1 MLKQR
6 IIYGL
11 ALLPFPVL
19 ALYFGTPWF
28 ELFAALVLSVMGWEW
43 EKMVLNR
50 FSVTGMTMAVCGICS
65 VFLLDVFPEL
75 AWTIPAVASVA
86 LYCVVRRQGVERKT
100 LYAFGMLYSAYPMLA
115 ITYLLQNYG
124 FESAIWL
131 FGLVWAMDSGAYLFG
146 RLIGGPKLMP
156 KISPKKT
163 WAGLIGGM
171 LTSALWG
178 AACAFYYGFDAHDM
192 YFLMLA
198 SAVFGAISQGGDL
211 FESSI
216 KRSLNVKDSSN
227 LIPGHG
233 GIFDRMDALLA
244 VAPVVVLFV
253 MYGFSFF
260 NVWG

>member
-6 IIYGL
+6 IVFGL
-11 ALLPFPVL
+11 LLLPFPIL

-50 FSVTGMTMAVCGICS
+50 FSVTGMAMAVCGVCA
-65 VFLLDVFPEL
+65 VFLLDIIPEL
-75 AWTIPAVASVA
+75 AWTIPAVTAVA
-86 LYCVVRRQGVERKT
+86 LYAVARRQNVSRPK
-100 LYAFGMLYSAYPMLA
+100 LYAFGALYSAYPMLA
-115 ITYLLQNYG
+115 IAYLLQNYG
-124 FESAIWL
+124 FASAIWL
-131 FGLVWAMDSGAYLFG
+131 FGLVWGMDSGAYVFG
-146 RLIGGPKLMP
+146 RLIGGPKLAP

-163 WAGLIGGM
+163 WAGLFGGM
-171 LTSALWG
+171 LTAALWG
-178 AACAFYYGFDAHDM
+178 ALCAYYAEIPDV
-192 YFLMLA
+192 YPLMLA

-211 FESSI
+211 FESWV

-244 VAPVVVLFV
+244 VSPVVVLFLI
-253 MYGFSFF
+253 YGFSFF
-260 NVWG
+260 NTWG